1 MTLSSSPIIIQQQ
14 PINIII
20 DCRLSCLRLIAKI
33 SVFYILLR
41 EVNTQKMFCVIVI
54 HGRVL
59 LFIRKNKMEYNQWSV
74 YVTHMKLIISNG
86 YCFHLCLHEL
96 LTSTR
101 DYQNSCCLLK
111 KVFTFLCASWS
122 KTMSVTHRSW
132 KRLYCYNKILK
143 MA

>member
-1 MTLSSSPIIIQQQ
+1 MKECIIHPLSSDRVNFWHLSSSPIIIQQQ
-14 PINIII
+14 PITIII
-20 DCRLSCLRLIAKI
+20 DCRLSRLRLIAKI

-41 EVNTQKMFCVIVI
+41 ELNTQKMFCVIVI

-101 DYQNSCCLLK
+101 DYQNSCCLSK
-111 KVFTFLCASWS
+111 KVYTFLCAS
-122 KTMSVTHRSW
+122 
-132 KRLYCYNKILK
+132 
-143 MA
+143 